1 MISNIAYTGGV
12 SYGSPTKLLYEE
24 CHVLNDNTGQA
35 AHYSSDWLRFL
46 IVGNNAEKHAR
57 QQEHRN
63 RLNAAQAELESKART
78 RKTLTILG
86 AVLAVAVVIG
96 AVVLLTGKNSDESA
110 STKTTETTIASDS
123 TSSTTVAGDPSQAAA
138 DLPEPP
144 TGATLTDPTTCPP
157 ADGSAERVQV
167 FAGPPPDCLKKGAN
181 YTATFDTTEG
191 SFTAELDS
199 AAAPKTVNNFV
210 VLSRYHYY
218 DGVPFHRIVAGFVIQ
233 AGDGDGAPW
242 GNNDLGYEFED
253 ELPKSSDAYADYSL
267 AMANAGPATNG
278 SQFFVVL
285 PGGGKQLQPLY
296 SFFGQVTE
304 GQAVVDQIGALSTP
318 TQEPSKAVLINSVTI
333 NES

>member
-1 MISNIAYTGGV
+1 MGT
-12 SYGSPTKLLYEE
+12 
-24 CHVLNDNTGQA
+24 
-35 AHYSSDWLRFL
+35 
-46 IVGNNAEKHAR
+46 NAEKHAR

-63 RLNAAQAELESKART
+63 RLNAAQAELESKAHK
-78 RKTLTILG
+78 RKILSIVG
-86 AVLAVAVVIG
+86 GVLAVLILIG
-96 AVVLLTGKNSDESA
+96 AVVLLTGKSSDESA
-110 STKTTETTIASDS
+110 SSSTTPTTGSA
-123 TSSTTVAGDPSQAAA
+123 SSTTVPGEPSDGAAVLPDPPA
-138 DLPEPP
+138 
-144 TGATLTDPTTCPP
+144 GATLTEPTTCPP

-167 FAGPPPDCLKKGAN
+167 FAGPPPDCLKAGAK

-199 AAAPKTVNNFV
+199 AAAPKAVNNFV

-253 ELPKSSDAYADYSL
+253 ELPKSSDAYTDYSL
-267 AMANAGPATNG
+267 AMANAGPNTNG

-296 SFFGQVTE
+296 TFFGQVTE
-304 GQAVVDQIGALSTP
+304 GTEVVDTIGALSTP
-318 TQEPSKAVLINSVTI
+318 SQEPSKAVIINSVTI
-333 NES
+333 NET

>member
-1 MISNIAYTGGV
+1 MGT
-12 SYGSPTKLLYEE
+12 
-24 CHVLNDNTGQA
+24 
-35 AHYSSDWLRFL
+35 
-46 IVGNNAEKHAR
+46 NAEKHAR

-63 RLNAAQAELESKART
+63 RLNAAQAELESKARN
-78 RKTLTILG
+78 RKILSIVG
-86 AVLAVAVVIG
+86 GVLAVLILIG
-96 AVVLLTGKNSDESA
+96 AVVLLTGKSSDESA
-110 STKTTETTIASDS
+110 SSSTTPTTGSA
-123 TSSTTVAGDPSQAAA
+123 SSTTVPGEPSDGAAVLPDPPA
-138 DLPEPP
+138 
-144 TGATLTDPTTCPP
+144 GATLTEPTTCPP

-167 FAGPPPDCLKKGAN
+167 FAGPPPDCLKAGAK

-199 AAAPKTVNNFV
+199 AVAPKAVNNFV

-253 ELPKSSDAYADYSL
+253 ELPKSSDAYTDYSL
-267 AMANAGPATNG
+267 AMANAGPNTNG

-296 SFFGQVTE
+296 TFFGQVTE
-304 GQAVVDQIGALSTP
+304 GTEVVDTIGALSTP
-318 TQEPSKAVLINSVTI
+318 SQEPSKAVIINSVTI
-333 NES
+333 NET

>member
-1 MISNIAYTGGV
+1 MGT
-12 SYGSPTKLLYEE
+12 
-24 CHVLNDNTGQA
+24 
-35 AHYSSDWLRFL
+35 
-46 IVGNNAEKHAR
+46 NAEKHAR

-63 RLNAAQAELESKART
+63 RLNAAQAELESKAHK
-78 RKTLTILG
+78 RKILSIVG
-86 AVLAVAVVIG
+86 GVLAVLILIG
-96 AVVLLTGKNSDESA
+96 AVVLLTGKSSDESA
-110 STKTTETTIASDS
+110 SSSTTPTTGSA
-123 TSSTTVAGDPSQAAA
+123 SSTTVPGEPSDGAAVLPDPPA
-138 DLPEPP
+138 
-144 TGATLTDPTTCPP
+144 GATLTEPTTCPP

-167 FAGPPPDCLKKGAN
+167 FAGPPPDCLKAGAK

-199 AAAPKTVNNFV
+199 AVAPKAVNNFV

-253 ELPKSSDAYADYSL
+253 ELPKSSDAYTDYSL
-267 AMANAGPATNG
+267 AMANAGPNTNG

-296 SFFGQVTE
+296 TFFGQVTE
-304 GQAVVDQIGALSTP
+304 GTEVVDTIGALSTP
-318 TQEPSKAVLINSVTI
+318 SQEPSKAVIINSVTI
-333 NES
+333 NET